1 MINICYDIDEVISM
15 FDYRLDTFI
24 CVCKHLNY
32 TKASEEL
39 NITQP
44 AVSQHIHTLEEN
56 YKVKLFTYD
65 KKRLQLTQ
73 EGQLLLNAA
82 TTMKHDEIHLRE
94 KLLEVKN
101 YKNELI
107 FGSTFSVCEYILPPH
122 ISSYIKNNP
131 DTNVKMVVANTK
143 QLIERINHGEIDFA
157 LIEGNFAKSE
167 FDSLLYSKENYIAV
181 CGNHYKFKNAVTSF
195 EDLIE
200 EKIILREEGS
210 GTRDI
215 INKFAQEK
223 NINIE
228 DFANYIEIGNINA
241 IKYLVKHNLGISF
254 LYEATIKEELKHNK
268 LKKLDL
274 IDFNITHDITFI
286 WRKNSI
292 FKDHYIA
299 LYHEL
304 KNN

>member
-1 MINICYDIDEVISM
+1 M
-15 FDYRLDTFI
+15 FDYRLETFI

-44 AVSQHIHTLEEN
+44 AVSQHIHSLEDS

-73 EGQLLLNAA
+73 EGILLLNAA
-82 TTMKHDEIHLRE
+82 TTMKHDDIHLRE
-94 KLLEVKN
+94 KLLQVQN
-101 YKNELI
+101 YKNELT
-107 FGSTFSVCEYILPPH
+107 FGSTFSVCEYILPQH
-122 ISSYIKNNP
+122 IANYLINNP

-143 QLIERINHGEIDFA
+143 QLIERINLGEIDFA
-157 LIEGNFAKSE
+157 LIEGNFSKSE

-181 CGNHYKFKNAVTSF
+181 CGNDYKFKNDVTSF
-195 EDLIE
+195 EDLID

-223 NINIE
+223 NIEIN
-228 DFANYIEIGNINA
+228 DFVNCIEIGNINT

-254 LYEATIKEELKHNK
+254 LYEATVIEELKNHE
-268 LKKLDL
+268 LKKINLN
-274 IDFNITHDITFI
+274 DFNIAHDITFI

-292 FKDHYIA
+292 FKKHYIA
-299 LYHEL
+299 LYNEL
-304 KNN
+304 KND

>member
-1 MINICYDIDEVISM
+1 M
-15 FDYRLDTFI
+15 FDYRLETFI

-44 AVSQHIHTLEEN
+44 AVSQHIHSLEDS

-73 EGQLLLNAA
+73 EGILLLNAA
-82 TTMKHDEIHLRE
+82 TTMKHDDIHLRE
-94 KLLEVKN
+94 KLLQVQN
-101 YKNELI
+101 YKNELT
-107 FGSTFSVCEYILPPH
+107 FGSTFSVCEYILPQH
-122 ISSYIKNNP
+122 IANYLINNP

-143 QLIERINHGEIDFA
+143 QLIERINLGEIDFA
-157 LIEGNFAKSE
+157 LIEGNFSKSE

-181 CGNHYKFKNAVTSF
+181 CGNDYKFKNDVTSF
-195 EDLIE
+195 EDLID
-200 EKIILREEGS
+200 EKIILREVGS

-223 NINIE
+223 NIEID
-228 DFANYIEIGNINA
+228 DFVNYIEIGNINT

-254 LYEATIKEELKHNK
+254 LYEATVKEELKNHE
-268 LKKLDL
+268 LKKIDL
-274 IDFNITHDITFI
+274 NDFNIAHDITFI

-292 FKDHYIA
+292 FKEHYIA
-299 LYHEL
+299 LYNEL
-304 KNN
+304 KND

>member
-1 MINICYDIDEVISM
+1 M
-15 FDYRLDTFI
+15 FDYRLETFI

-44 AVSQHIHTLEEN
+44 AVSQHIHSLEEN

-73 EGQLLLNAA
+73 EGMLLLNAA
-82 TTMKHDEIHLRE
+82 TTMKHDDIHLRE
-94 KLLEVKN
+94 KLLQVKN
-101 YKNELI
+101 YKNELT
-107 FGSTFSVCEYILPPH
+107 FGSTFSVCEYILPQH
-122 ISSYIKNNP
+122 INNYLMNNP

-143 QLIERINHGEIDFA
+143 QLIERINLGEIDFA
-157 LIEGNFAKSE
+157 LIEGNFSKSE

-181 CGNHYKFKNAVTSF
+181 CGNDYKFKNNVTSF
-195 EDLIE
+195 EDLID

-223 NINIE
+223 NIEID
-228 DFANYIEIGNINA
+228 DFVNYIEIGNINT

-254 LYEATIKEELKHNK
+254 LYEATVIEELKNHE
-268 LKKLDL
+268 LKKIDL
-274 IDFNITHDITFI
+274 KDFNITHDITFI

-292 FKDHYIA
+292 FKEHYIA
-299 LYHEL
+299 LYNEL
-304 KNN
+304 RND

>member
-1 MINICYDIDEVISM
+1 M
-15 FDYRLDTFI
+15 FDYRLETFI

-44 AVSQHIHTLEEN
+44 AVSQHIHSLEDS

-73 EGQLLLNAA
+73 EGILLLNAA
-82 TTMKHDEIHLRE
+82 TTMKHDDIHLRE
-94 KLLEVKN
+94 KLLQVQN
-101 YKNELI
+101 YKNELT
-107 FGSTFSVCEYILPPH
+107 FGSTFSVCEYILPQH
-122 ISSYIKNNP
+122 IANYLINNP

-143 QLIERINHGEIDFA
+143 QLIERINLGEIDFA
-157 LIEGNFAKSE
+157 LIEGNFSKSE

-181 CGNHYKFKNAVTSF
+181 CGNDYKFKNDVTSF
-195 EDLIE
+195 EDLID
-200 EKIILREEGS
+200 EKIILREVGS

-223 NINIE
+223 NIEID
-228 DFANYIEIGNINA
+228 DFVNYIEIGNINT

-254 LYEATIKEELKHNK
+254 LYEATVKEELKNHE
-268 LKKLDL
+268 LKKIDL
-274 IDFNITHDITFI
+274 NDFNIAHDITFI

-292 FKDHYIA
+292 FKEHYIA
-299 LYHEL
+299 LYNEL
-304 KNN
+304 RNV

>member
-1 MINICYDIDEVISM
+1 M
-15 FDYRLDTFI
+15 FDYRLETFI

-44 AVSQHIHTLEEN
+44 AVSQHIHSLEDS

-65 KKRLQLTQ
+65 KKKLQLTQ
-73 EGQLLLNAA
+73 EGILLLNAA
-82 TTMKHDEIHLRE
+82 TTMKHDDIHLRE
-94 KLLEVKN
+94 KLLQVQN
-101 YKNELI
+101 YKNELT
-107 FGSTFSVCEYILPPH
+107 FGSTFSVCEYILPQH
-122 ISSYIKNNP
+122 IANYLINNP

-143 QLIERINHGEIDFA
+143 QLIERINLGEIDFA
-157 LIEGNFAKSE
+157 LIEGNFSKSE

-181 CGNHYKFKNAVTSF
+181 CGNDYKFKNDVTSF
-195 EDLIE
+195 EDLID

-223 NINIE
+223 NIEIN
-228 DFANYIEIGNINA
+228 DFVNCIEIGNINT

-254 LYEATIKEELKHNK
+254 LYEATVIEELKNHE
-268 LKKLDL
+268 LKKINLN
-274 IDFNITHDITFI
+274 DFNIAHDITFI
-286 WRKNSI
+286 WHKNSI
-292 FKDHYIA
+292 FKKHYIA
-299 LYHEL
+299 LYNEL
-304 KNN
+304 KND

>member
-1 MINICYDIDEVISM
+1 M
-15 FDYRLDTFI
+15 FDYRLETFI

-44 AVSQHIHTLEEN
+44 AVSQHIHSLEEN

-73 EGQLLLNAA
+73 EGMLLLNAA
-82 TTMKHDEIHLRE
+82 TTMKHDDIHLRE
-94 KLLEVKN
+94 KLLQVKN
-101 YKNELI
+101 YKNELT
-107 FGSTFSVCEYILPPH
+107 FGSTFSVCEYILPQH
-122 ISSYIKNNP
+122 INNYLMNNP

-143 QLIERINHGEIDFA
+143 QLIERINLGEIDFA
-157 LIEGNFAKSE
+157 LIEGNFSKSE

-181 CGNHYKFKNAVTSF
+181 CGNDYKFKNNVTSF
-195 EDLIE
+195 EDLID

-223 NINIE
+223 NIEID
-228 DFANYIEIGNINA
+228 DFVNYIEIGNINT

-254 LYEATIKEELKHNK
+254 LYEATVIEELKNYE
-268 LKKLDL
+268 LKKIDL
-274 IDFNITHDITFI
+274 KDFNITHDITFI

-292 FKDHYIA
+292 FKEHYIA
-299 LYHEL
+299 LYNEL
-304 KNN
+304 RND

>member
-1 MINICYDIDEVISM
+1 M
-15 FDYRLDTFI
+15 FDYRLETFI

-44 AVSQHIHTLEEN
+44 AVSQHIHSLEEN

-73 EGQLLLNAA
+73 EGALLLNAA
-82 TTMKHDEIHLRE
+82 TTMKHDDIHLRE
-94 KLLEVKN
+94 KLLQVKN
-101 YKNELI
+101 YKNELT
-107 FGSTFSVCEYILPPH
+107 FGSTFSVCEYILPQH
-122 ISSYIKNNP
+122 INNYLMNNP

-143 QLIERINHGEIDFA
+143 QLIERINLGEIDFA
-157 LIEGNFAKSE
+157 LIEGNFSKSE

-181 CGNHYKFKNAVTSF
+181 CGNDYKFKNNVTTF
-195 EDLIE
+195 EDLID

-223 NINIE
+223 NIEID
-228 DFANYIEIGNINA
+228 DFVNYIEIGNINT

-254 LYEATIKEELKHNK
+254 LYEATVIEELKNHE
-268 LKKLDL
+268 LKKIDL
-274 IDFNITHDITFI
+274 KDFNITHDITFI

-292 FKDHYIA
+292 FKEHYIA
-299 LYHEL
+299 LYNEL
-304 KNN
+304 RND

>member
-1 MINICYDIDEVISM
+1 M
-15 FDYRLDTFI
+15 FDYRLETFI

-44 AVSQHIHTLEEN
+44 AVSQHIHSLEEN

-73 EGQLLLNAA
+73 EGMLLLNAA
-82 TTMKHDEIHLRE
+82 TTMKHDDIHLRE
-94 KLLEVKN
+94 KLLQVKN
-101 YKNELI
+101 YKNELT
-107 FGSTFSVCEYILPPH
+107 FGSTFSVCEYILPQH
-122 ISSYIKNNP
+122 INNYLMNNP

-143 QLIERINHGEIDFA
+143 QLIERINLGEIDFA
-157 LIEGNFAKSE
+157 LIEGNFSKSE

-181 CGNHYKFKNAVTSF
+181 CGNNYKFKNNVTSF
-195 EDLIE
+195 EDLID

-223 NINIE
+223 NIEID
-228 DFANYIEIGNINA
+228 DFVNYIEIGNINT

-254 LYEATIKEELKHNK
+254 LYEATVIEELKNHE
-268 LKKLDL
+268 LKKINLK
-274 IDFNITHDITFI
+274 DFNITHDITFI

-292 FKDHYIA
+292 FKEHYIA
-299 LYHEL
+299 LYNEL
-304 KNN
+304 RND

>member
-1 MINICYDIDEVISM
+1 M
-15 FDYRLDTFI
+15 FDYRLETFI

-44 AVSQHIHTLEEN
+44 AVSQHIHSLEEN

-73 EGQLLLNAA
+73 EGMLLLNAA
-82 TTMKHDEIHLRE
+82 TTMKHDDIQLRE
-94 KLLEVKN
+94 KLLQVKN
-101 YKNELI
+101 YKNELT
-107 FGSTFSVCEYILPPH
+107 FGSTFSVCEYILPQH
-122 ISSYIKNNP
+122 INNYLVNNP
-131 DTNVKMVVANTK
+131 DTNVKMIVANTK
-143 QLIERINHGEIDFA
+143 QLIERINLGEIDFA
-157 LIEGNFAKSE
+157 LIEGNFSKSE

-181 CGNHYKFKNAVTSF
+181 CGNDYKFKNNVTSF
-195 EDLIE
+195 EDLID

-223 NINIE
+223 NIEID
-228 DFANYIEIGNINA
+228 DFVNYIEIGNINT

-254 LYEATIKEELKHNK
+254 LYEATVIEELKNHE
-268 LKKLDL
+268 LKKIDL
-274 IDFNITHDITFI
+274 KDFNITHDITFI

-292 FKDHYIA
+292 FKEHYIA
-299 LYHEL
+299 LYNEL
-304 KNN
+304 RND

>member
-1 MINICYDIDEVISM
+1 M
-15 FDYRLDTFI
+15 FDYRLETFI

-44 AVSQHIHTLEEN
+44 AVSQHIHSLEDS

-73 EGQLLLNAA
+73 EGILLLNAA
-82 TTMKHDEIHLRE
+82 TTMKHDDIHLRE
-94 KLLEVKN
+94 KLLQVKN
-101 YKNELI
+101 YKNELT
-107 FGSTFSVCEYILPPH
+107 FGSTFSVCEYILPQH
-122 ISSYIKNNP
+122 IANYLLNNP

-143 QLIERINHGEIDFA
+143 QLIERINLGEIDFA
-157 LIEGNFAKSE
+157 LIEGNFSKSE

-181 CGNHYKFKNAVTSF
+181 CGNDYKFKNDVISF
-195 EDLIE
+195 EDLIN

-223 NINIE
+223 NIEID
-228 DFANYIEIGNINA
+228 DFVNYIEIGNINT

-254 LYEATIKEELKHNK
+254 LYEATVKEELKNHE
-268 LKKLDL
+268 LKKIDL
-274 IDFNITHDITFI
+274 NDFNIAHDITFI

-292 FKDHYIA
+292 FKEHYIA
-299 LYHEL
+299 LYNEL
-304 KNN
+304 RNV

>member
-1 MINICYDIDEVISM
+1 M
-15 FDYRLDTFI
+15 FDYRLETFI

-44 AVSQHIHTLEEN
+44 AVSQHIHSLEDS

-73 EGQLLLNAA
+73 EGILLLNAA
-82 TTMKHDEIHLRE
+82 TTMKHDDIHLRE
-94 KLLEVKN
+94 KLLQVKN
-101 YKNELI
+101 YKNELT
-107 FGSTFSVCEYILPPH
+107 FGSTFSVCEYILPQH
-122 ISSYIKNNP
+122 IANYLLNNP

-143 QLIERINHGEIDFA
+143 QLIERINLGEIDFA
-157 LIEGNFAKSE
+157 LIEGNFSKSE

-181 CGNHYKFKNAVTSF
+181 CGNDYKFKNDVTSF
-195 EDLIE
+195 EDLIN

-223 NINIE
+223 NIEID
-228 DFANYIEIGNINA
+228 DFVNYIEIGNINT

-254 LYEATIKEELKHNK
+254 LYEATVIEELKNHE
-268 LKKLDL
+268 LKKIDL
-274 IDFNITHDITFI
+274 NDFNIAHDITFI

-292 FKDHYIA
+292 FKEHYIA
-299 LYHEL
+299 LYNEL
-304 KNN
+304 RNV

>member
-1 MINICYDIDEVISM
+1 M
-15 FDYRLDTFI
+15 FDYRLETFI

-44 AVSQHIHTLEEN
+44 AVSQHIHSLEDS

-73 EGQLLLNAA
+73 EGILLLNAA
-82 TTMKHDEIHLRE
+82 TTMKHDDIHLRE
-94 KLLEVKN
+94 KLLQVQN
-101 YKNELI
+101 YKNELT
-107 FGSTFSVCEYILPPH
+107 FGSTFSVCEYILPQH
-122 ISSYIKNNP
+122 IANYLINNP

-143 QLIERINHGEIDFA
+143 QLIERINLGEIDFA
-157 LIEGNFAKSE
+157 LIEGNFSKSE

-181 CGNHYKFKNAVTSF
+181 CGNDYKFKNDVTSF
-195 EDLIE
+195 EDLID

-223 NINIE
+223 NIEIN
-228 DFANYIEIGNINA
+228 DFVNCIEIGNINT

-254 LYEATIKEELKHNK
+254 LYEATVIEELKNHE
-268 LKKLDL
+268 LKKINLN
-274 IDFNITHDITFI
+274 DFNIAHDITFI
-286 WRKNSI
+286 WHKNSI
-292 FKDHYIA
+292 FKKHYIA
-299 LYHEL
+299 LYNEL
-304 KNN
+304 KND

>member
-1 MINICYDIDEVISM
+1 M
-15 FDYRLDTFI
+15 FDYRLETFI

-44 AVSQHIHTLEEN
+44 AVSQHIHSLEEN

-73 EGQLLLNAA
+73 EGMLLLNAA
-82 TTMKHDEIHLRE
+82 TTMKHDDIHLRE
-94 KLLEVKN
+94 KLLQVKN
-101 YKNELI
+101 YKNELT
-107 FGSTFSVCEYILPPH
+107 FGSTFSVCEYILPQH
-122 ISSYIKNNP
+122 INNYLMNNP
-131 DTNVKMVVANTK
+131 DTNVKMIVANTK
-143 QLIERINHGEIDFA
+143 QLIERINLGEIDFA
-157 LIEGNFAKSE
+157 LIEGNFSKSE

-181 CGNHYKFKNAVTSF
+181 CGNDYKFKNNVTSF
-195 EDLIE
+195 EDLID

-223 NINIE
+223 NIEID
-228 DFANYIEIGNINA
+228 DFVNYIEIGNINT

-254 LYEATIKEELKHNK
+254 LYEATVIEELKNHE
-268 LKKLDL
+268 LKKIDL
-274 IDFNITHDITFI
+274 KDFNITHDITFI

-292 FKDHYIA
+292 FKEHYIA
-299 LYHEL
+299 LYNEL
-304 KNN
+304 RND

>member
-1 MINICYDIDEVISM
+1 M
-15 FDYRLDTFI
+15 FDYRLETFI

-44 AVSQHIHTLEEN
+44 AVSQHIHSLEEN

-73 EGQLLLNAA
+73 EGMLLLNAA
-82 TTMKHDEIHLRE
+82 TTMKHDDIHLRE
-94 KLLEVKN
+94 KLLQVKN
-101 YKNELI
+101 YKNELT
-107 FGSTFSVCEYILPPH
+107 FGSTFSVCEYILPQH
-122 ISSYIKNNP
+122 INNYLMNNP

-143 QLIERINHGEIDFA
+143 QLIERINLGEIDFA
-157 LIEGNFAKSE
+157 LIEGNFSKSE

-181 CGNHYKFKNAVTSF
+181 CGNDYKFKNNVTTF
-195 EDLIE
+195 EDLID

-223 NINIE
+223 NIEID
-228 DFANYIEIGNINA
+228 DFVNYIEIGNINT

-254 LYEATIKEELKHNK
+254 LYEATVIEELKNHE
-268 LKKLDL
+268 LKKINLK
-274 IDFNITHDITFI
+274 DFNITHDITFI

-292 FKDHYIA
+292 FKEHYIA
-299 LYHEL
+299 LYNEL
-304 KNN
+304 RND

>member
-1 MINICYDIDEVISM
+1 M
-15 FDYRLDTFI
+15 FDYRLETFI

-44 AVSQHIHTLEEN
+44 AVSQHIHSLEDS

-73 EGQLLLNAA
+73 EGILLLNAA
-82 TTMKHDEIHLRE
+82 TTMKHDDIHLRE
-94 KLLEVKN
+94 KLLQVQN
-101 YKNELI
+101 YKNELT
-107 FGSTFSVCEYILPPH
+107 FGSTFSVCEYILPQH
-122 ISSYIKNNP
+122 IANYLINNP

-143 QLIERINHGEIDFA
+143 QLIERINLGEIDFA
-157 LIEGNFAKSE
+157 LIEGNFSKSE

-181 CGNHYKFKNAVTSF
+181 CGNDYKFKNDVISF
-195 EDLIE
+195 EDLIN

-223 NINIE
+223 NIEID
-228 DFANYIEIGNINA
+228 DFVNYIEIGNINT

-254 LYEATIKEELKHNK
+254 LYEATVKEELKNHE
-268 LKKLDL
+268 LKKIDL
-274 IDFNITHDITFI
+274 NDFNIAHDITFI

-292 FKDHYIA
+292 FKEHYIA
-299 LYHEL
+299 LYNEL
-304 KNN
+304 RNV

>member
-1 MINICYDIDEVISM
+1 M
-15 FDYRLDTFI
+15 FDYRLETFI

-44 AVSQHIHTLEEN
+44 AVSQHIHSLEEN

-73 EGQLLLNAA
+73 EGMLLLNAA
-82 TTMKHDEIHLRE
+82 TTMKHDDIHLRE
-94 KLLEVKN
+94 KLLQVKN
-101 YKNELI
+101 YKNELT
-107 FGSTFSVCEYILPPH
+107 FGSTFSVCEYILPQH
-122 ISSYIKNNP
+122 INNYLMNNP

-143 QLIERINHGEIDFA
+143 QLIERINLGEIDFA
-157 LIEGNFAKSE
+157 LIEGNFSKSE

-181 CGNHYKFKNAVTSF
+181 CGNDYKFKNNVTSF
-195 EDLIE
+195 EDLID

-223 NINIE
+223 NIEID
-228 DFANYIEIGNINA
+228 DFVNYIEIGNINT

-254 LYEATIKEELKHNK
+254 LYEATVIEELKNHE
-268 LKKLDL
+268 LKKINLK
-274 IDFNITHDITFI
+274 DFNITHDITFI

-292 FKDHYIA
+292 FKEHYIA
-299 LYHEL
+299 LYNEL
-304 KNN
+304 RND

>member
-1 MINICYDIDEVISM
+1 M
-15 FDYRLDTFI
+15 FDYRLETFI

-44 AVSQHIHTLEEN
+44 AVSQHIHSLEDS

-82 TTMKHDEIHLRE
+82 TTMKHDDIHLRE
-94 KLLEVKN
+94 KLLQVKN
-101 YKNELI
+101 YKNSLT
-107 FGSTFSVCEYILPPH
+107 FGSTFSVCEYILPQH
-122 ISSYIKNNP
+122 IANYLLNNP

-143 QLIERINHGEIDFA
+143 QLIERINLGEIDFA
-157 LIEGNFAKSE
+157 LIEGNFSKSE

-181 CGNHYKFKNAVTSF
+181 CGNNYQFKNNVTSF
-195 EDLIE
+195 EDLID

-223 NINIE
+223 NIEID
-228 DFANYIEIGNINA
+228 DFVNYIEIGNINT
-241 IKYLVKHNLGISF
+241 IKYLVKNNLGISF
-254 LYEATIKEELKHNK
+254 LYEATVKEELKNHE
-268 LKKLDL
+268 LKKIDL
-274 IDFNITHDITFI
+274 NDFNIAHDITFI

-292 FKDHYIA
+292 FKEHYIA
-299 LYHEL
+299 LYNEL
-304 KNN
+304 RND

>member
-1 MINICYDIDEVISM
+1 M
-15 FDYRLDTFI
+15 FDYRLETFI

-44 AVSQHIHTLEEN
+44 AVSQHIHSLEDS

-73 EGQLLLNAA
+73 EGILLLNAA
-82 TTMKHDEIHLRE
+82 TTMKHDDIHLRE
-94 KLLEVKN
+94 KLLQVKN
-101 YKNELI
+101 YKNELT
-107 FGSTFSVCEYILPPH
+107 FGSTFSVCEYILPQH
-122 ISSYIKNNP
+122 IANYLLNNP

-143 QLIERINHGEIDFA
+143 QLIERINLGEIDFA
-157 LIEGNFAKSE
+157 LIEGNFSKSE

-181 CGNHYKFKNAVTSF
+181 CGNDYKFKNDVTSF
-195 EDLIE
+195 EDLIN

-223 NINIE
+223 NIEID
-228 DFANYIEIGNINA
+228 DFVNYIEIGNINT

-254 LYEATIKEELKHNK
+254 LYEATVKEELKNHE
-268 LKKLDL
+268 LKKIDL
-274 IDFNITHDITFI
+274 NDFNIAHDITFI

-292 FKDHYIA
+292 FKEHYIA
-299 LYHEL
+299 LYNEL
-304 KNN
+304 RKV

>member
-1 MINICYDIDEVISM
+1 M
-15 FDYRLDTFI
+15 FDYRLETFI

-44 AVSQHIHTLEEN
+44 AVSQHIHSLEDS

-73 EGQLLLNAA
+73 EGILLLNAA
-82 TTMKHDEIHLRE
+82 TTMKHDDIHLRE
-94 KLLEVKN
+94 KLLQVQN
-101 YKNELI
+101 YKNELT
-107 FGSTFSVCEYILPPH
+107 FGSTFSVCEYILPQH
-122 ISSYIKNNP
+122 IANYLINNP

-143 QLIERINHGEIDFA
+143 QLIERINLGEIDFA
-157 LIEGNFAKSE
+157 LIEGNFSKSE

-181 CGNHYKFKNAVTSF
+181 CGNDYKFKNNVTSF
-195 EDLIE
+195 EDLID
-200 EKIILREEGS
+200 EKIILREVGS

-223 NINIE
+223 NIEID
-228 DFANYIEIGNINA
+228 DFVNYIEIGNINT

-254 LYEATIKEELKHNK
+254 LYEATVKEELKNHE
-268 LKKLDL
+268 LKKIDL
-274 IDFNITHDITFI
+274 NDFNIAHDITFI

-292 FKDHYIA
+292 FKEHYIA
-299 LYHEL
+299 LYNEL
-304 KNN
+304 RNV

>member
-1 MINICYDIDEVISM
+1 M
-15 FDYRLDTFI
+15 FDYRLETFI

-44 AVSQHIHTLEEN
+44 AVSQHIHSLEDS

-73 EGQLLLNAA
+73 EGILLLNAA
-82 TTMKHDEIHLRE
+82 TTMKHDDIHLRE
-94 KLLEVKN
+94 KLLQVQN
-101 YKNELI
+101 YKNELT
-107 FGSTFSVCEYILPPH
+107 FGSTFSVCEYILPQH
-122 ISSYIKNNP
+122 IANYLLNNP

-143 QLIERINHGEIDFA
+143 QLIERINLGEIDFA
-157 LIEGNFAKSE
+157 LIEGNFSKSE

-181 CGNHYKFKNAVTSF
+181 CGNDYKFKNDVTSF
-195 EDLIE
+195 EDLID
-200 EKIILREEGS
+200 EKIILREVGS

-223 NINIE
+223 NIEID
-228 DFANYIEIGNINA
+228 DFVNYIEIGNINT

-254 LYEATIKEELKHNK
+254 LYEATVKEELKNHE
-268 LKKLDL
+268 LKKIDL
-274 IDFNITHDITFI
+274 NDFNIAHDITFI

-292 FKDHYIA
+292 FKEHYIA
-299 LYHEL
+299 LYNEL
-304 KNN
+304 RNV

>member
-1 MINICYDIDEVISM
+1 M
-15 FDYRLDTFI
+15 FDYRLETFI

-44 AVSQHIHTLEEN
+44 AVSQHIHSLEDS

-73 EGQLLLNAA
+73 EGILLLNAA
-82 TTMKHDEIHLRE
+82 TTMKHDDIHLRE
-94 KLLEVKN
+94 KLLQVKN
-101 YKNELI
+101 YKNELT
-107 FGSTFSVCEYILPPH
+107 FGSTFSVCEYILPQH
-122 ISSYIKNNP
+122 IANYLLNNP

-143 QLIERINHGEIDFA
+143 QLIERINLGEIDFA
-157 LIEGNFAKSE
+157 LIEGNFSKSE

-181 CGNHYKFKNAVTSF
+181 CGNDYKFKNDVTSF
-195 EDLIE
+195 EDLIN

-223 NINIE
+223 NIEID
-228 DFANYIEIGNINA
+228 DFVNYIEIGNINT

-254 LYEATIKEELKHNK
+254 LYEATVKEELKNHE
-268 LKKLDL
+268 LKKIDL
-274 IDFNITHDITFI
+274 NDFNIAHDITFI

-292 FKDHYIA
+292 FKEHYIA
-299 LYHEL
+299 LYNEL
-304 KNN
+304 RNV

>member
-1 MINICYDIDEVISM
+1 M
-15 FDYRLDTFI
+15 FDYRLETFI

-44 AVSQHIHTLEEN
+44 AVSQHIHSLEDS

-73 EGQLLLNAA
+73 EGILLLNAA
-82 TTMKHDEIHLRE
+82 TTMKHDDIHLRE
-94 KLLEVKN
+94 KLLQVKN
-101 YKNELI
+101 YKNELT
-107 FGSTFSVCEYILPPH
+107 FGSTFSVCEYILPQH
-122 ISSYIKNNP
+122 IANYLLNNP

-143 QLIERINHGEIDFA
+143 QLIERINLGEIDFA
-157 LIEGNFAKSE
+157 LIEGNFSKSE

-181 CGNHYKFKNAVTSF
+181 CGNDYKFKNDVTSF
-195 EDLIE
+195 EDLID
-200 EKIILREEGS
+200 EKIILREVGS

-223 NINIE
+223 NIEID
-228 DFANYIEIGNINA
+228 DFVNYIEIGNINT

-254 LYEATIKEELKHNK
+254 LYEATVKEELKNHE
-268 LKKLDL
+268 LKKIDL
-274 IDFNITHDITFI
+274 NDFNIAHDITFI

-292 FKDHYIA
+292 FKEHYIA
-299 LYHEL
+299 LYNEL
-304 KNN
+304 RNV

>member
-1 MINICYDIDEVISM
+1 M
-15 FDYRLDTFI
+15 FDYRLETFI

-44 AVSQHIHTLEEN
+44 AVSQHIHSLEEN

-73 EGQLLLNAA
+73 EGILLLNAA
-82 TTMKHDEIHLRE
+82 TTMKHDDIHLRE
-94 KLLEVKN
+94 KLLQVKN
-101 YKNELI
+101 YKNELT
-107 FGSTFSVCEYILPPH
+107 FGSTFSVCEYILPQH
-122 ISSYIKNNP
+122 IVNYLINNP

-143 QLIERINHGEIDFA
+143 QLIERINLGEIDFA
-157 LIEGNFAKSE
+157 LIEGNFSKSE

-181 CGNHYKFKNAVTSF
+181 CGNDYKFKNDVTSF
-195 EDLIE
+195 EDLMD

-223 NINIE
+223 NIDID
-228 DFANYIEIGNINA
+228 DFVNYIEIGNINT

-254 LYEATIKEELKHNK
+254 LYEATVIEELKNHE
-268 LKKLDL
+268 LKKIDL
-274 IDFNITHDITFI
+274 NDFNIAHDITFI

-292 FKDHYIA
+292 FKEHYIA
-299 LYHEL
+299 LYNEL
-304 KNN
+304 RND

>member
-1 MINICYDIDEVISM
+1 M
-15 FDYRLDTFI
+15 FDYRLETFI

-44 AVSQHIHTLEEN
+44 AVSQHIHSLEEN

-73 EGQLLLNAA
+73 EGMLLLNAA
-82 TTMKHDEIHLRE
+82 TTMKHDDIHLRE
-94 KLLEVKN
+94 KLLQVKN
-101 YKNELI
+101 YKNELT
-107 FGSTFSVCEYILPPH
+107 FGSTFSVCEYILPQH
-122 ISSYIKNNP
+122 INNYLMNNP
-131 DTNVKMVVANTK
+131 DTNVKMIVANTK
-143 QLIERINHGEIDFA
+143 QLIERINLGEIDFA
-157 LIEGNFAKSE
+157 LIEGNFSKSE

-181 CGNHYKFKNAVTSF
+181 CGNDYKFKNNVTSF
-195 EDLIE
+195 EDLID

-223 NINIE
+223 NIEID
-228 DFANYIEIGNINA
+228 DFVNYIEIGNINT

-254 LYEATIKEELKHNK
+254 LYEATVIEELKNHE
-268 LKKLDL
+268 LKKIDL
-274 IDFNITHDITFI
+274 KDFNITHDITFI

-292 FKDHYIA
+292 FREHYIA
-299 LYHEL
+299 LYNEL
-304 KNN
+304 RND

>member
-1 MINICYDIDEVISM
+1 M
-15 FDYRLDTFI
+15 FDYRLETFI

-44 AVSQHIHTLEEN
+44 AVSQHIHSLEDS

-73 EGQLLLNAA
+73 EGILLLNAA
-82 TTMKHDEIHLRE
+82 TTMKHDDIHLRE
-94 KLLEVKN
+94 KLLQVKN
-101 YKNELI
+101 YKNELT
-107 FGSTFSVCEYILPPH
+107 FGSTFSVCEYILPQH
-122 ISSYIKNNP
+122 IVNYLINNP

-143 QLIERINHGEIDFA
+143 QLIERINLGEIDFA
-157 LIEGNFAKSE
+157 LIEGNFSKSE

-181 CGNHYKFKNAVTSF
+181 CGNDYKFKNNVTSF
-195 EDLIE
+195 EDLID

-223 NINIE
+223 NIEID
-228 DFANYIEIGNINA
+228 DFVNYIEIGNINT

-254 LYEATIKEELKHNK
+254 LYEATVIEELKNHE
-268 LKKLDL
+268 LKKIDL
-274 IDFNITHDITFI
+274 NDFNIAHDITFI

-292 FKDHYIA
+292 FKEHYIA
-299 LYHEL
+299 LYNEL
-304 KNN
+304 RND